1 MNWQGRE
8 TENFHP
14 RLQWY
19 TVFSK
24 KMPLLLATIREGV
37 CKISIKEEKG
47 EFIVIVFQYLFLD
60 VSDK

>member
-1 MNWQGRE
+1 
-8 TENFHP
+8 
-14 RLQWY
+14 
-19 TVFSK
+19 
-24 KMPLLLATIREGV
+24 MPLLLATIREGV

>member
-1 MNWQGRE
+1 MNWQGME

-19 TVFSK
+19 IVFSK
-24 KMPLLLATIREGV
+24 EMPLLLATIKEGV
-37 CKISIKEEKG
+37 CKIGIKEERV
-47 EFIVIVFQYLFLD
+47 EFIVTAFQYLFLD